1 MGGSVRRQLEEEEE
15 SQSMIAASQV
25 RRVLAK
31 RWRTLNDKE
40 KASYRQRYSIL
51 RDEYQQ
57 KKKLSSSGESGS
69 ELKGALRT
77 PFLVYTKTVY
87 REVRSELPQQTSSR
101 EIFRDLGRR
110 WRTLTPEQKQP
121 YVTACWAA
129 KMVAAS
135 IVEEEDPLAV

>member
-1 MGGSVRRQLEEEEE
+1 MGCSVRRQLEEE
-15 SQSMIAASQV
+15 QPQTVVVASQV
-25 RRVLAK
+25 RRALAK
-31 RWRTLNDKE
+31 RWRALNDKE
-40 KASYRQRYSIL
+40 KASYQQRYSIL
-51 RDEYQQ
+51 RDEYHQ
-57 KKKLSSSGESGS
+57 KKSRSASGGS
-69 ELKGALRT
+69 DGELKRAPRT

-87 REVRSELPQQTSSR
+87 SEVRSELQQQTSSR
-101 EIFRDLGRR
+101 EIFRELGRR

>member
-1 MGGSVRRQLEEEEE
+1 MDGSVRRQLEEEQP
-15 SQSMIAASQV
+15 QSIIGASQV
-25 RRVLAK
+25 RRALSK
-31 RWRTLNDKE
+31 RWLALNGKE

-51 RDEYQQ
+51 REEYYQ
-57 KKKLSSSGESGS
+57 KKSRSSSGGS
-69 ELKGALRT
+69 DGGLKRAPRT

-87 REVRSELPQQTSSR
+87 SEVRSELPQQTSSR
-101 EIFRDLGRR
+101 EIFRELGRR

-129 KMVAAS
+129 KMVATS

>member
-1 MGGSVRRQLEEEEE
+1 MGGSVRRQLEEEQH
-15 SQSMIAASQV
+15 QSMVGTSQV
-25 RRVLAK
+25 RRALAK
-31 RWRTLNDKE
+31 QWRALNDKE

-51 RDEYQQ
+51 REEYQQ
-57 KKKLSSSGESGS
+57 KKKLSSSGESGG
-69 ELKGALRT
+69 ELKRAPRT

-87 REVRSELPQQTSSR
+87 REVRSELAEQTSSR
-101 EIFRDLGRR
+101 EIFRELGRR

-129 KMVAAS
+129 KVVAAS